1 MLRILGALGC
11 LSLFQTVAIA
21 ADASSAGQS
30 SPAPWQSS
38 VDVDTHMFAWNNTRG
53 FAPNT
58 AAAAGGGSQLQTALA
73 IQTTGP
79 RSDLWKVELGARSGW
94 VWSSQTTP
102 GFSGAATTLLDSSLS
117 STFTYLGMGAIQPY
131 ISLNANLPT
140 GTATLYGRSVFARMD
155 PDLVGVG
162 TFGEG
167 FNFGTTLG
175 ANLAVSEDFI
185 IGGGLGYT
193 WRGTYSRD
201 GAAATPSTVI
211 SRITP
216 GNVFTPNVSVVRRFG
231 SLTLQFSGSVSAESA
246 TQLNG
251 ADAYQTGLR
260 YLAST
265 SGTYTF
271 SDTWSVN
278 SVVSYSHINRNQT
291 RVVGLPALV
300 TEAFNSNNDIIQA
313 TLDPRY
319 KLGDW
324 TMGPSLSFM
333 WRNHNSWN
341 PITTTFVPAK
351 TRWALGGAFEY
362 EWTKSFTLRG
372 RAEHVWTNESIDPG
386 LVVPALAGNGWM
398 AEIGGLYKF

>member
-1 MLRILGALGC
+1 M
-11 LSLFQTVAIA
+11 
-21 ADASSAGQS
+21 
-30 SPAPWQSS
+30 
-38 VDVDTHMFAWNNTRG
+38 
-53 FAPNT
+53 
-58 AAAAGGGSQLQTALA
+58 
-73 IQTTGP
+73 
-79 RSDLWKVELGARSGW
+79 
-94 VWSSQTTP
+94 
-102 GFSGAATTLLDSSLS
+102 
-117 STFTYLGMGAIQPY
+117 
-131 ISLNANLPT
+131 
-140 GTATLYGRSVFARMD
+140 
-155 PDLVGVG
+155 
-162 TFGEG
+162 
-167 FNFGTTLG
+167 
-175 ANLAVSEDFI
+175 
-185 IGGGLGYT
+185 
-193 WRGTYSRD
+193 
-201 GAAATPSTVI
+201 I